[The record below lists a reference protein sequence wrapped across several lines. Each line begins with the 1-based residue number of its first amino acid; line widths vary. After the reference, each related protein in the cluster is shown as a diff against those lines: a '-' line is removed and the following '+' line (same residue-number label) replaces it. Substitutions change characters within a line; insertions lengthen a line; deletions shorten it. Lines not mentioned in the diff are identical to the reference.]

1 MKVKRLLWAVAVVG
15 VTGGLVAAASAIKSN
30 PIAARRAPTARVTRG
45 SLKPDVW
52 AAGEFR
58 ASRTV
63 SLSAPTAGGGLR
75 LITLADTGTAV
86 KAGDVV
92 MEFDPDQQQFALDQ
106 ALSEVAEAEQQVI
119 QRQADIEARAAQD
132 QVTLL
137 NARYRVRRAELDCR
151 TPQQLISANEYKK
164 RQLTLEEMKRRLAQT
179 EHDVVEN
186 QKNARAVLAVTEE
199 GRNRSRINA
208 ERARQII
215 ESLVVKSPIDGLV
228 LVKENQDATG
238 GVFFSGMSLPEFRV
252 GDTVGSGRPI
262 LDVSDTT
269 DLEIQ
274 VRVNEQE
281 RATLVVGQPATVL
294 ADGLPGFPCAA
305 RITSLSAVAVRMR
318 QQAGPLRQFEAVLRV
333 DKADQRLRPGTTVR
347 VLIAGQELKN
357 VLTVPRQAVFQQNG
371 KSVVYLPVGDRFEPR
386 VVKITAQSESRTAI
400 EGIGEGAEVALVN
413 PAAAATAQPAAAGPA
428 SPVSAP
434 AAAPGGRG

>member
-1 MKVKRLLWAVAVVG
+1 M
-15 VTGGLVAAASAIKSN
+15 
-30 PIAARRAPTARVTRG
+30 
-45 SLKPDVW
+45 
-52 AAGEFR
+52 
-58 ASRTV
+58 

-75 LITLADTGTAV
+75 LIALADTGTAV

-92 MEFDPDQQQFALDQ
+92 MEFDPAQQQFALDQ

-186 QKNARAVLAVTEE
+186 QTNARAVLAVTEE

-208 ERARQII
+208 DRARQII
-215 ESLVVKSPIDGLV
+215 DSLVVRSPIDGLV

-274 VRVNEQE
+274 VRVNEQQ

-305 RITSLSAVAVRMR
+305 RITSLSPVAVRMR
-318 QQAGPLRQFEAVLRV
+318 QQAGPLRQFEALLRV

-400 EGIGEGAEVALVN
+400 EGIDEGAEVALVN
-413 PAAAATAQPAAAGPA
+413 PSAAATAQPGAAGPS

-434 AAAPGGRG
+434 AAAPGGRR

>member
-1 MKVKRLLWAVAVVG
+1 MKVKRVLWAVAALG

-30 PIAARRAPTARVTRG
+30 PIAARRAPTAPVARG
-45 SLKPDVW
+45 SLKLDVW
-52 AAGEFR
+52 ATGEFR

-75 LITLADTGTAV
+75 LITLADTGTSV

-92 MEFDPDQQQFALDQ
+92 MEFDPAQQQFALDQ
-106 ALSEVAEAEQQVI
+106 ALSEVAEAEQEVI
-119 QRQADIEARAAQD
+119 RRRADIEARAATD

-151 TPQQLISANEYKK
+151 TPERLISANEYKK
-164 RQLTLEEMKRRLAQT
+164 RLLTLEEMKRRLAQT

-186 QKNARAVLAVTEE
+186 QTNARAALSVVEE
-199 GRNRSRINA
+199 GRNRSRLNA
-208 ERARQII
+208 DRARQII

-274 VRVNEQE
+274 IRVNEQD
-281 RATLVVGQPATVL
+281 RATLTVGQPATVL
-294 ADGLPGFPCAA
+294 ADGLPGLPSAA
-305 RITSLSAVAVRMR
+305 RITSLSAVAARMR
-318 QQAGPLRQFEAVLRV
+318 QQAGPLRQFDVVLRV

-347 VLIAGQELKN
+347 VLIAGRELKN

-371 KSVVYLPVGDRFEPR
+371 QSVVYVPVGDRFEPR
-386 VVKITAQSESRTAI
+386 VVKVIAQSESRTAI
-400 EGIGEGAEVALVN
+400 DGIEEGAEVAVVN
-413 PAAAATAQPAAAGPA
+413 PAASSTTQPSAAAPA
-428 SPVSAP
+428 GPVSAP
-434 AAAPGGRG
+434 AAAPGGRR

>member
-1 MKVKRLLWAVAVVG
+1 MRVRRLLWVVAAAGITAG
-15 VTGGLVAAASAIKSN
+15 VVAAASAIPSG
-30 PIAARRAPTARVTRG
+30 PMAARRTPTGRVTRS
-45 SLKPDVW
+45 SLKLDVW
-52 AAGEFR
+52 ATGEFR

-75 LITLADTGTAV
+75 LIKLADTGTSV

-92 MEFDPDQQQFALDQ
+92 MEFDPAQQQFALDQ
-106 ALSEVAEAEQQVI
+106 ALSEVAEAEQEVV
-119 QRQADIEARAAQD
+119 RRRADIEARAAQD

-151 TPQQLISANEYKK
+151 TPEWLISANEYKK

-179 EHDVVEN
+179 EHDVVQN
-186 QKNARAVLAVTEE
+186 QTNAKAALAVVEE

-208 ERARQII
+208 DRARQII

-238 GVFFSGMSLPEFRV
+238 GVFFSGMSLPEFRI

-262 LDVSDTT
+262 LDVSDTS

-281 RATLVVGQPATVL
+281 RATLAAGQRATVS

-305 RITSLSAVAVRMR
+305 RITSLSAVALRMR

-333 DKADQRLRPGTTVR
+333 DKADPRLRPGTTVR
-347 VLIAGQELKN
+347 VLIAGRELTN

-371 KSVVYLPVGDRFEPR
+371 QSVVYVPVGDRFEPHA
-386 VVKITAQSESRTAI
+386 VKVTGQSESRTAI
-400 EGIGEGAEVALVN
+400 EGIEEDAEVALVN
-413 PAAAATAQPAAAGPA
+413 PAAAATTQQAAAGPS

-434 AAAPGGRG
+434 AAAPGGRR

>member
-1 MKVKRLLWAVAVVG
+1 MKVKRVLWAVAVVG
-15 VTGGLVAAASAIKSN
+15 VTGGLVAAASAIKSS

-86 KAGDVV
+86 KAGDLV
-92 MEFDPDQQQFALDQ
+92 MEFDPAQQQFALDQ
-106 ALSEVAEAEQQVI
+106 ALSEVAEAEQGVI
-119 QRQADIEARAAQD
+119 QRRADIEARAAQD

-151 TPQQLISANEYKK
+151 TPQQLISANEYQK

-186 QKNARAVLAVTEE
+186 QKNARAALAVVEE

-215 ESLVVKSPIDGLV
+215 ESLVVRSPIDGLV

-281 RATLVVGQPATVL
+281 RATLAVGQAATVL
-294 ADGLPGFPCAA
+294 ADGLPGVPSAA
-305 RITSLSAVAVRMR
+305 RITSMSPVAVRMR
-318 QQAGPLRQFEAVLRV
+318 QQAGPLRQFEVVLRV

-371 KSVVYLPVGDRFEPR
+371 KSVVYLPVGDRFEPH
-386 VVKITAQSESRTAI
+386 VVKIVAQSENRTAL
-400 EGIGEGAEVALVN
+400 EGIDEGAEVALVN
-413 PAAAATAQPAAAGPA
+413 PAAAATTQPAAGTA
-428 SPVSAP
+428 SPVSTP
-434 AAAPGGRG
+434 AAAPGGRQ

>member
-1 MKVKRLLWAVAVVG
+1 MKVKRVLWAVAALG

-30 PIAARRAPTARVTRG
+30 PIAARRAPTAPVARG
-45 SLKPDVW
+45 SLKLDVW
-52 AAGEFR
+52 ATGEFR

-75 LITLADTGTAV
+75 LITLADTGTSV

-92 MEFDPDQQQFALDQ
+92 MEFDPAQQQFALDQ
-106 ALSEVAEAEQQVI
+106 ALSEVAEAEQEVI
-119 QRQADIEARAAQD
+119 RRRADIEARAATD

-151 TPQQLISANEYKK
+151 TPERLISANEYKK
-164 RQLTLEEMKRRLAQT
+164 RLLTLEEMKRRLAQT

-186 QKNARAVLAVTEE
+186 QTNARAALSVVEE
-199 GRNRSRINA
+199 GRNRSRLNA
-208 ERARQII
+208 DRARQII

-274 VRVNEQE
+274 IRVNEQD
-281 RATLVVGQPATVL
+281 RATLTVGQPATVL
-294 ADGLPGFPCAA
+294 ADGLPGLPSAA
-305 RITSLSAVAVRMR
+305 RITSLSAVAARMR
-318 QQAGPLRQFEAVLRV
+318 QQAGPLRQFDVVLRV
-333 DKADQRLRPGTTVR
+333 DSADQRLRPGTTVR
-347 VLIAGQELKN
+347 VLIAGRELKN

-371 KSVVYLPVGDRFEPR
+371 QSVVYVPVGDRFEPR
-386 VVKITAQSESRTAI
+386 VVKVIAQSESRTAI
-400 EGIGEGAEVALVN
+400 DGIEEGAEVAVVN
-413 PAAAATAQPAAAGPA
+413 PAASSTTQPSAAAPA
-428 SPVSAP
+428 GPVSAP
-434 AAAPGGRG
+434 AAAPGGRR

>member
-1 MKVKRLLWAVAVVG
+1 MKVKRILWALAALG
-15 VTGGLVAAASAIKSN
+15 VTGGLVAAASAIRSS
-30 PIAARRAPTARVTRG
+30 PIAARREPTARATRG
-45 SLKPDVW
+45 SLKLDVW

-58 ASRTV
+58 ASRAV

-75 LITLADTGTAV
+75 LIALADTGTAV
-86 KAGDVV
+86 KAGEVV
-92 MEFDPDQQQFALDQ
+92 MEFDPAQQQFALDQ

-186 QKNARAVLAVTEE
+186 QTNARAVLAVTEE

-208 ERARQII
+208 DRARQII
-215 ESLVVKSPIDGLV
+215 ESLVVRSPIDGLV

-274 VRVNEQE
+274 VRVNEQQ

-305 RITSLSAVAVRMR
+305 RITSLSPVAVRMR
-318 QQAGPLRQFEAVLRV
+318 QQAGPLRQFEALLRV

-400 EGIGEGAEVALVN
+400 EGIDEGAEVALVN
-413 PAAAATAQPAAAGPA
+413 PAAAASQPAAAGPSSPA
-428 SPVSAP
+428 SSP
-434 AAAPGGRG
+434 AASPGGRR